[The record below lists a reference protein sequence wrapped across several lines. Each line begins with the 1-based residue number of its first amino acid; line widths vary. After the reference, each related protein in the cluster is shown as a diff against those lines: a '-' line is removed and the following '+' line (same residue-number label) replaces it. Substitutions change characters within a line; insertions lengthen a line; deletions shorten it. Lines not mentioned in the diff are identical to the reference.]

1 MEFWVIGSVLSIHN
15 CFMISRVGYLYA
27 ARNTSENFVV
37 LKFATLAI
45 HGTQFPWI
53 RDKPSM
59 SVDIDS
65 PQLPRPKKH
74 TKSKDKDV
82 QNSEKKR
89 KRKDSEEITLPSH
102 TKKHKSKH
110 HSKPPIAHNEPPL
123 PLASPIDS
131 PFHQQTSSLY
141 LPLPPIAQ
149 RHALQGICAEHLS
162 PLILTY
168 YPPFHGVIVS
178 YSNARLSSHSAIQ
191 ASVPAYSRAID
202 EYAASFIWLTAD
214 FLIFKPQKGTVIEGY
229 VNLQNESNL
238 GLVCWNFFN
247 ASIEKRRLPAGWKWV
262 AGGLKP
268 SRTRKLKRAAKSME
282 SDSEETS
289 ESDADAEREP
299 VEDTQGYFQDADG
312 KRIEG
317 LIRFKVKSLETSRSM
332 DRDTG
337 FLSIEGTMLSE
348 QEEGDMQEQ
357 EAVRT
362 PDKRKRQLN
371 RNAELRYAMS
381 GALANG
387 YNGAMEVDSTPSLQ
401 HRARY

>member
-1 MEFWVIGSVLSIHN
+1 M
-15 CFMISRVGYLYA
+15 
-27 ARNTSENFVV
+27 
-37 LKFATLAI
+37 
-45 HGTQFPWI
+45 
-53 RDKPSM
+53 PSM
-59 SVDIDS
+59 SVEVDS

-74 TKSKDKDV
+74 KKSKDKDV

-89 KRKDSEEITLPSH
+89 KRKGSEEITLPSH

-110 HSKPPIAHNEPPL
+110 HSKPPIIHDEPPL
-123 PLASPIDS
+123 PLAPPIGS

-149 RHALQGICAEHLS
+149 RHALQGICAEHVS

-178 YSNARLSSHSAIQ
+178 YTNARLSSHSAIQ
-191 ASVPAYSRAID
+191 VSDPAYSRAID

-214 FLIFKPQKGTVIEGY
+214 FLIFKPQKGTVIEGF

-247 ASIEKRRLPAGWKWV
+247 ASIEKKRLPQGWTWV

-268 SRTRKLKRAAKSME
+268 SGTKKLKKAAKSME
-282 SDSEETS
+282 SGSEETG
-289 ESDADAEREP
+289 ESDAEAEKTM
-299 VEDTQGYFQDADG
+299 EDTQGYFQDADG
-312 KRIEG
+312 KKIEG
-317 LIRFKVKSLETSRSM
+317 LIRFKVKHLETSRSM

-348 QEEGDMQEQ
+348 QEERDMLEQ
-357 EAVRT
+357 EAVRSL
-362 PDKRKRQLN
+362 DKRMRQLN
-371 RNAELRYAMS
+371 RNAEPR
-381 GALANG
+381 
-387 YNGAMEVDSTPSLQ
+387 
-401 HRARY
+401 